1 MFKIGHGYDVHKIIN
16 KEKPL
21 ILGGIN
27 IEANFSLKAHSDG
40 DVVLHALCDS
50 LLGALGLGDIGNH
63 FPDVNDK
70 YKNKCSSYFVQQVVK
85 FLKEKNYKVCN
96 IDITVIT
103 EVPKISLYSS
113 SMCKKISGLLK
124 LNINQINV
132 KATTTEKLGFI
143 GRKEA
148 IACHSITLIS
158 EEK

>member
-103 EVPKISLYSS
+103 EVPKISFFRGLY
-113 SMCKKISGLLK
+113 
-124 LNINQINV
+124 
-132 KATTTEKLGFI
+132 
-143 GRKEA
+143 
-148 IACHSITLIS
+148 
-158 EEK
+158 